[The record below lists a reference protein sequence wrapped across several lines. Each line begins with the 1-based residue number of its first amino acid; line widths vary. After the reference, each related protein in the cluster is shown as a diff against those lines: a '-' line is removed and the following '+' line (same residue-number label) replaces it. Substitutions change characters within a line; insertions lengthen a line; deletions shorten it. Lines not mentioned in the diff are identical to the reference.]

1 MRNLEEKMKNSNK
14 WKKALLTLSA
24 LSLLA
29 SCQEQTVPS
38 SSVSSPSSED
48 IVSSKDEMADYKA
61 LQTMLRNLSDGV
73 SLESLV
79 TTTATFG
86 EGNSKQSQY
95 YRFYLDVQ
103 NTKNEYAYQQ
113 YKGVDSASGTPN
125 KDTLEASGDLT
136 KTRWDMSVRNIFSL
150 TTKSFFTLS
159 LKKPPK
165 EQVTLAGQIPV

>member
-1 MRNLEEKMKNSNK
+1 MRNLEEKMKNNNK
-14 WKKALLTLSA
+14 WKKALLSLSA

-29 SCQEQTVPS
+29 SCQEQTIPS

-113 YKGVDSASGTPN
+113 YRQKY
-125 KDTLEASGDLT
+125 
-136 KTRWDMSVRNIFSL
+136 FY
-150 TTKSFFTLS
+150 
-159 LKKPPK
+159 
-165 EQVTLAGQIPV
+165 